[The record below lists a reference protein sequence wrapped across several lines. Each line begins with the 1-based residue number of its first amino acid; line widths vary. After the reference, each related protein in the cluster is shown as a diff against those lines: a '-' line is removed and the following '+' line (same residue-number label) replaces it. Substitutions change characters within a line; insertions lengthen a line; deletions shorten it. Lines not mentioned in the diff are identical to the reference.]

1 MYVVRVQYV
10 YSTVYRTCIST
21 LCITFVFGHRHFN
34 KVYTEELVSM
44 CKSFL
49 GRLGNGGDAGVR
61 AGDAD
66 TSTSSPTPASLSQSP
81 SASSAAQALGS
92 GSTAVLSA
100 RKQYAQLL
108 DALHS
113 QYKSLKLYERGVDAL
128 RALEASSSSSPTQAQ
143 AAQSKEAGSAGDA
156 LAEEAARHLQRTLAL
171 DLLRQLLATLFSDHE
186 LGSAAVD
193 ELLALERDKFTASV
207 RSLLFDRIAIHITA
221 ATMT

>member
-1 MYVVRVQYV
+1 M
-10 YSTVYRTCIST
+10 T
-21 LCITFVFGHRHFN
+21 L
-34 KVYTEELVSM
+34 

-49 GRLGNGGDAGVR
+49 GRLGGGVGGAR

-66 TSTSSPTPASLSQSP
+66 TSSPTPASQSSP
-81 SASSAAQALGS
+81 STAIQALGS
-92 GSTAVLSA
+92 GSGSTGVLSA

-128 RALEASSSSSPTQAQ
+128 RALEASASATSSSSTQAQ
-143 AAQSKEAGSAGDA
+143 TQTAQSKESGSGSGSAGDA

-171 DLLRQLLATLFSDHE
+171 DLVRQLLATLYSDHE

-193 ELLALERDKFTASV
+193 ELLALERDKFSASV
-207 RSLLFDRIAIHITA
+207 RSLLV
-221 ATMT
+221 